1 MVCMSEKGT
10 LYRGEKIWML
20 KDQSNM
26 IEGVIGTTCTISK
39 LHSTEKAEGNCM
51 LVIQNRRG
59 EDKWKRKNESEGH
72 RGENCRQSER

>member
-39 LHSTEKAEGNCM
+39 LHSTEKS
-51 LVIQNRRG
+51 RG
-59 EDKWKRKNESEGH
+59 ELHVSYSE
-72 RGENCRQSER
+72 QER

>member
-26 IEGVIGTTCTISK
+26 IEGEIGTTCTTSK
-39 LHSTEKAEGNCM
+39 LHSTEKS
-51 LVIQNRRG
+51 RG
-59 EDKWKRKNESEGH
+59 ELHVSYSEH
-72 RGENCRQSER
+72 ER